1 MLWLLEYT
9 SENKIIKK
17 EWGGLEVWEEGFKT
31 IISETESLSR
41 LPELAMQWEEPAEG
55 CNTQYGGYQFA
66 KLGDFC
72 PAEFSCPGV
81 VMEKTDV
88 CVRNYGKLMVSMY

>member
-9 SENKIIKK
+9 SENNIIKK
-17 EWGGLEVWEEGFKT
+17 EWGGLEVWEEEFKT
-31 IISETESLSR
+31 IISETESLTR
-41 LPELAMQWEEPAEG
+41 LPELSMQWEEPAEVG
-55 CNTQYGGYQFA
+55 NIQYPFA

-81 VMEKTDV
+81 VMETTDV
-88 CVRNYGKLMVSMY
+88 CVRNYGKLMASMY